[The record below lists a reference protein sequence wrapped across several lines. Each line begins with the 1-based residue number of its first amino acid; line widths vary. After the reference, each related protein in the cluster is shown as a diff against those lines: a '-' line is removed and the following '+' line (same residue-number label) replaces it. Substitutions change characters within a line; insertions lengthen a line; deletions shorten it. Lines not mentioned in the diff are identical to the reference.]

1 LPKSF
6 AVKRTLSETSS
17 QIRSLI
23 TDTGDA
29 LQGVCFDYF
38 DTLVSR
44 TVAPEYTKV
53 IAAEHLSVLLGLQ
66 LSGRALYEIRR
77 EVEAVL
83 CRKNVEMGGDAEFN
97 LCDLAADLY
106 AILQTI
112 GGMQGIF
119 EKEEVFVDS
128 FIALELAVEAQT
140 QKISDELLHLVTW
153 LKEKKIKVYLISDF
167 YIPGRY
173 FSRMLAQHGLA
184 DVFSEIFVSTDYKR
198 TKSSGKLYQRVLAA
212 IGCRPAELVM
222 IGDNEHSDRKIPEGL
237 GIRAF
242 LIDTAEQKILYSTWQ
257 NLYSSQS
264 QRKVVIEKEFTR
276 LAATGTGAFFP
287 EMASTLWLFTTKLFR
302 RLLDA
307 RARTVFFCSKEG
319 EFLKKLFITFQEIVY
334 GRQIIEAEY
343 LLVSRKATF
352 ICSLKT
358 LAEEDFHRLFDQY
371 RDLSIEEFLLSLNFS
386 ISDVETICSGLN
398 FDRKV
403 RHFDL
408 KSRPEF
414 ESLVGHAVFRD
425 YYERHR
431 REQKNH
437 FRRYLD
443 AFDLDVKRDGLFLV
457 DVGWKGS
464 IQNNIFHALDGLI
477 EVSGYYI
484 GLLSPTDLYPKNRKE
499 GLVFSDFPGHT
510 PYVHVYNN
518 NRSLFEM
525 LLGATHG
532 SADGYF
538 SPEEFGRVQKIRNSS
553 LYTTVHVKGESTGVT
568 VLDLPAERE
577 LYQQHIQPLQA
588 AISEQFV
595 NFSKLY
601 VGSGD
606 VSPEPEWFARQHA
619 RMVFHPSV
627 DEIDF
632 YANLY
637 HLENFGLFEFTR
649 FAAETSPHLLQRIKN
664 LAELL
669 KNKEAILETG
679 VWPPIIFRKQGLLFL
694 QRIDGL
700 KRHRRC
706 FQEGGAQ

>member
-1 LPKSF
+1 M
-6 AVKRTLSETSS
+6 KRTLSEISCQVKALINSS
-17 QIRSLI
+17 
-23 TDTGDA
+23 GDA

-44 TVAPEYTKV
+44 SVAPEYTKV
-53 IAAEHLSVLLGLQ
+53 IAAEHLSTLLGLQ
-66 LSGRALYEIRR
+66 LSGRTLYEIRQ
-77 EVEAVL
+77 EVELSL
-83 CRKNVEMGGDAEFN
+83 CRKNVLLGDDGEFN
-97 LCDLAADLY
+97 LCVLASELY
-106 AILQTI
+106 AILKKI
-112 GGMQGIF
+112 GGLQGYF
-119 EKEEVFVDS
+119 ASEEVFVES
-128 FIALELAVEAQT
+128 FVALELAIEIQT
-140 QKISDELLHLVTW
+140 QKISDELLHLVFW

-167 YIPGRY
+167 YIPGGY
-173 FSRMLAQHGLA
+173 FPRMLAPHGLA
-184 DVFSEIFVSTDYKR
+184 DVFSEIFVSTDYNV
-198 TKSSGKLYQRVLAA
+198 TKSSGKLYEKVLTA
-212 IGCRPAELVM
+212 IGCRPSELVM
-222 IGDNEHSDRKIPEGL
+222 IGDNEHSDWKIPEEL

-242 LIDTAEQKILYSTWQ
+242 LVDTVEQKKLYSTWQ
-257 NLYSSQS
+257 NLYSSQQ
-264 QRKVVIEKEFTR
+264 QRKALIEKEFSR
-276 LAATGTGAFFP
+276 LAAKDAGAFFP

-302 RLLDA
+302 RLLGN
-307 RARTVFFCSKEG
+307 RAKTVLFCSKEG
-319 EFLKKLFITFQEIVY
+319 EFLKKLFIAFQEIVY
-334 GRQIIEAEY
+334 GKQIIQAEY

-352 ICSLKT
+352 ICSLKP
-358 LAEEDFHRLFDQY
+358 LADEDFHRLFDQY

-386 ISDVETICSGLN
+386 TFDAEEICSGLN
-398 FDRKV
+398 FDWKI

-414 ESLVGHAVFRD
+414 TSLIGHAVFKEH
-425 YYERHR
+425 YERHR
-431 REQKNH
+431 REQKDH
-437 FRRYLD
+437 LRRYLE
-443 AFDLDVKRDGLFLV
+443 AFDLDVNDGIFLV

-464 IQNNIFHALDGLI
+464 IQNNIFHAFDGLI
-477 EVSGYYI
+477 DVTGYYI
-484 GLLSPTDLYPKNRKE
+484 GLLSPTDLHPKNRKE

-510 PYVHVYNN
+510 PFVHVYNN

-538 SPEEFGRVQKIRNSS
+538 SPEAFSRVQKRRSS
-553 LYTTVHVKGESTGVT
+553 TLYTTVYFNGESTGVT

-577 LYQQHIQPLQA
+577 LYQQYIQPLQA
-588 AISEQFV
+588 AIEEQFV
-595 NFSKLY
+595 KFSKVY
-601 VGSGD
+601 ASAGD

-649 FAAETSPHLLQRIKN
+649 FAAKTSPHLLQRIKN
-664 LAELL
+664 LTELL

-706 FQEGGAQ
+706 FQEGGAR